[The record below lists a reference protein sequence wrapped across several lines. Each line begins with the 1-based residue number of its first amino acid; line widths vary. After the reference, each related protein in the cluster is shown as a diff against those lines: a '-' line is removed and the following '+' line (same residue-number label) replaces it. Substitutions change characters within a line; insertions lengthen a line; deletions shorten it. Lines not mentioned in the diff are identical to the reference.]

1 MHIKGKDINTIVL
14 FQPCVNVMM
23 EHTSISLVICAQ
35 NVALVSQERGRTRHL
50 LLINMSY
57 MVPHIET
64 PEKWKRFSQK
74 VKKKEKEK
82 WKERVSKTPA
92 GLDND

>member
-1 MHIKGKDINTIVL
+1 
-14 FQPCVNVMM
+14 
-23 EHTSISLVICAQ
+23 
-35 NVALVSQERGRTRHL
+35 
-50 LLINMSY
+50 